1 MKDGWNRRLDP
12 TPLEGGA
19 PIRLALPGEVAG
31 ADGAGLELLA
41 RAGTPLVGA
50 PRHVGGVEMV
60 PATFLWRSTHPGT
73 ACVALHLNS
82 LTDNHRQDLRPALM
96 EPVGATG
103 WWGLC
108 CLLPG
113 DGVLSYQV
121 VDSASPIP
129 YGTGRTREGWLAFHM
144 AGLADPHCPDAIAN
158 GRAMPASLWHGP
170 SARAHPDWARAHG
183 PDAAGQ
189 GVEIVE
195 AVRSRDGACGARSVE
210 LVRGVG
216 RGGAGRESGVL
227 VLFDAANWRANGVV
241 RALSGREG
249 QWDLVLVDTGRSL
262 RRKAALT
269 DPVRVEAL
277 VGAIAGAVGAERP
290 MVVCGQSYGGLAC
303 AHVALTRPDL
313 VRVGVCQSGSYW
325 VGGPQRGRGE
335 GSLLRGL
342 AGGSVAPASGAR
354 VVVQVG
360 SHEAGMVRLSRSFA
374 AAVGEALAG
383 YREYRGGHDYAW
395 WRYGLSDA
403 LDRISAM

>member
-1 MKDGWNRRLDP
+1 MTDGWNRRLDP

-19 PIRLALPGEVAG
+19 PIRLDLPCAVAG
-31 ADGAGLELLA
+31 ADGPGLEGLA
-41 RAGTPLVGA
+41 RAGTPLVGE
-50 PRHVGGVEMV
+50 PRRVGGVEMV
-60 PATFLWRSTHPGT
+60 PATFLWRSARPGT
-73 ACVALHLNS
+73 ACVVLHLNS
-82 LTDNHRQDLRPALM
+82 LTDNHREDLRPALM

-103 WWGLC
+103 WWALC
-108 CLLPG
+108 CLLPS

-121 VDSASPIP
+121 VESASPIP
-129 YGTGRTREGWLAFHM
+129 SGTGRTRDGWLAFHM
-144 AGLADPHCPDAIAN
+144 AGLADPHCPGAIAN

-183 PDAAGQ
+183 PDAAGS
-189 GVEIVE
+189 GVEVVE
-195 AVRSRDGACGARSVE
+195 AVRSRGGGCGARSVE

-216 RGGAGRESGVL
+216 RGGAGQEPGVL

-241 RALSGREG
+241 RALSGRTG

-262 RRKAALT
+262 RREAALT
-269 DPVRVEAL
+269 DPGRVEAL
-277 VGAIAGAVGAERP
+277 VGAIAGVVGAERP

-303 AHVALTRPDL
+303 AHLALTRPDL
-313 VRVGVCQSGSYW
+313 VGVGVCQSGSYW

-342 AGGSVAPASGAR
+342 TGGSLVPAADAR

-360 SHEAGMVRLSRSFA
+360 SHEAGMVGLARSFA
-374 AAVGEALAG
+374 AAAGEALVG

>member
-1 MKDGWNRRLDP
+1 MTDSWDRRLDP

-19 PIRLALPGEVAG
+19 PIRLALPRAVAG
-31 ADGAGLELLA
+31 ADGPGLEGLA
-41 RAGTPLVGA
+41 RAGTPLVGE

-60 PATFLWRSTHPGT
+60 PATFLWRSARPGT

-82 LTDNHRQDLRPALM
+82 LTDNHRHDLRPALM

-103 WWGLC
+103 WWALC
-108 CLLPG
+108 CLLPS

-121 VDSASPIP
+121 VESASPIP
-129 YGTGRTREGWLAFHM
+129 SGIGRTRGGWLAFHM
-144 AGLADPHCPDAIAN
+144 AGLADPHCPGGIAN
-158 GRAMPASLWHGP
+158 GRAMHASLWHGP
-170 SARAHPDWARAHG
+170 SACGHPDWTHACG
-183 PDAAGQ
+183 PDAAGP

-195 AVRSRDGACGARSVE
+195 AVWSRGGGCGARSVE

-216 RGGAGRESGVL
+216 RDRAGQEPGVL

-241 RALSGREG
+241 RALSGRTG

-262 RRKAALT
+262 RREAVLT
-269 DPVRVEAL
+269 DPGRVEAL
-277 VGAIAGAVGAERP
+277 VGAIAGAVGTERP

-303 AHVALTRPDL
+303 AHLALTRPDL
-313 VRVGVCQSGSYW
+313 VGVGVCQSGSYW

-335 GSLLRGL
+335 GSLLRAL
-342 AGGSVAPASGAR
+342 TGGSLVPAAGAR
-354 VVVQVG
+354 IVVQVG
-360 SHEAGMVRLSRSFA
+360 RHEAEMVGLARSFA
-374 AAVGEALAG
+374 AAAGEALVG

-403 LDRISAM
+403 LDRIAAM